1 MADEEFGEQLQRVLT
16 IYGEDVNDKIRA
28 ITTETMKAM
37 LKETKLTAP
46 RGRRQKKDSYSQH
59 ISGDYRGTR
68 VSARGLRGQD
78 IHAIWYVRAPDYR
91 LTHLL
96 VKGHATSK
104 GNRTRT
110 SPFLHNASE
119 KAIADYEQKLQEVLS
134 NGN

>member
-1 MADEEFGEQLQRVLT
+1 MAEDFGEQMQRVLT
-16 IYGEDVNDKIRA
+16 IYSEDINEKIRA
-28 ITTETMKAM
+28 ITTQTMKQ
-37 LKETKLTAP
+37 LVKETKATAP
-46 RGRRQKKDSYSQH
+46 RGRRADKDSYRKH

-68 VSARGLRGQD
+68 KTARGLRGQD

-104 GNRTRT
+104 GTRTRS
-110 SPFLHNASE
+110 SPFLHNARE
-119 KAIADYEQKLQEVLS
+119 KAVSEYEAKLREVIS